1 MFPMATKKLEVKWGP
16 AAPFLPTNPADV
28 CTQMEVV
35 LRKGL
40 LDRRLASNIGR
51 RIVVHVKRQKHPWVG
66 YLLKQTWIWLSYNW
80 YVYIYN
86 IFIYV
91 CMYIYIYIRQI
102 GSSWIHVSW
111 HQKYLHHL
119 GHRWNWG
126 APATC
131 CTVRRS
137 AAGTRLSR
145 PWCCGDETKN
155 HLILGDFNGF

>member
-1 MFPMATKKLEVKWGP
+1 MRSRS
-16 AAPFLPTNPADV
+16 PFLPTNPADV

-86 IFIYV
+86 I
-91 CMYIYIYIRQI
+91 YIYIYMYIYMYVCIYIYIYQTNRKQLNPCFLASEI
-102 GSSWIHVSW
+102 SPPS
-111 HQKYLHHL
+111 

-126 APATC
+126 APATAA
-131 CTVRRS
+131 RS
-137 AAGTRLSR
+137 GGARLELGSR
-145 PWCCGDETKN
+145 D
-155 HLILGDFNGF
+155 LGVVEMRPKTTWF